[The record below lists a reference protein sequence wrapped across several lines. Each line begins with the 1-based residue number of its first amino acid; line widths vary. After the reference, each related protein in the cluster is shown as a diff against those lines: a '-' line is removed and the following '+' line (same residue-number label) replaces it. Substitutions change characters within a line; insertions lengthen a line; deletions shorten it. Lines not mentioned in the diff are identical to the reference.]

1 MITFSETTVNYPDGQ
16 QNVGSLPDAI
26 MASGFV
32 PQTAAARG
40 QPLPAQWLNWL
51 FQRIFRLI
59 NRDKLSDASG
69 NALFTLADSFIGL
82 QAIDKADPNKYL
94 YAIGYK
100 NLVTDVHVLKVVSSN
115 ILTLGTATASGN
127 QPVLGGTNVL
137 ILATSR
143 QAGSI

>member
-1 MITFSETTVNYPDGQ
+1 MLDFAETPVNYPDGQ
-16 QNVGSLPDAI
+16 QNVGALPDAI
-26 MASGFV
+26 ISNGFV

-51 FQRIFRLI
+51 FQKIFRLI
-59 NRDKLSDASG
+59 NRDKLSNASG
-69 NALFTLADSFIGL
+69 AALFTLADSFLTL
-82 QAIDKADPNKYL
+82 QAIDKADSTRFL

-100 NLVTDVHVLKVVSSN
+100 NLITDVHVLRVVSSN
-115 ILTLGTATASGN
+115 TLTLGTPTAAGD

>member
-1 MITFSETTVNYPDGQ
+1 MITFSENTVNYPDGQ

-26 MASGFV
+26 MLSGFV
-32 PQTAAARG
+32 PQTAIARG

-59 NRDKLSDASG
+59 NRDKLSNNAG
-69 NALFTLADSFIGL
+69 NALFTLADSFITL
-82 QAIDKADPNKYL
+82 QAIDKADTNKFL

-100 NLVTDVHVLKVVSSN
+100 NLITDIHTLKVVNSN
-115 ILTLGTATASGN
+115 ILTLGAATTSGD
-127 QPVLGGTNVL
+127 QPVIGGTNVL

-143 QAGSI
+143 QSGGI